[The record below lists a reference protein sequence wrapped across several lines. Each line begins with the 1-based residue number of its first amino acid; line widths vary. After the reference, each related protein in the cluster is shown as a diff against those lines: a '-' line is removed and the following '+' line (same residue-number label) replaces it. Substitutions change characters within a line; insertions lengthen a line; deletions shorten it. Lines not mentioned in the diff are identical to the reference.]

1 MDDVEDLVRQFSRI
15 DIASVRMIGNVG
27 DVEGAD
33 VGYIWEALK
42 EVVLLKVSV
51 NVYLDDRRNSPSLC
65 SRWTRRALASY
76 SFGHW

>member
-15 DIASVRMIGNVG
+15 DIASVCMIGNIG
-27 DVEGAD
+27 NVEGAD

-42 EVVLLKVSV
+42 EVVLLNVSI
-51 NVYLDDRRNSPSLC
+51 NVHVHDRRNSPNLC

-76 SFGHW
+76 SCGHW